1 MTGHAENQDIQREG
15 LLVLGNLAVTDQ
27 NKATMA
33 AAGGIEAIVSA
44 MKQHKDNA
52 NIQHHGC
59 ATIGNLANRQTGMLR
74 ALDAQIE
81 ASHAIE
87 VLVEAMRL
95 HSDTVDVV
103 WSACDAFVNLAEQ
116 DASSKVRVYLYVIF
130 IIHVSVCNYR
140 GPW

>member
-1 MTGHAENQDIQREG
+1 
-15 LLVLGNLAVTDQ
+15 
-27 NKATMA
+27 MA

-103 WSACDAFVNLAEQ
+103 WSSCDAFVNLAEQ
-116 DASSKVRVYLYVIF
+116 DASSKVRVNLCNSSLF
-130 IIHVSVCNYR
+130 NIHISVY
-140 GPW
+140 